1 MKAMGVIFSNI
12 YDSALAQLTSMRTV
26 ASLPFG
32 GRYRFID
39 FVLSNL
45 SNSGIYNIGIITKYN
60 YRSLMDHLGNL
71 SDWDL
76 NRKNES
82 VLFLPPFVTGNT
94 GVYKGKL
101 EALHS
106 AMNFI
111 ETSDH
116 DYVIVCDSTVL
127 CNVDFRAALRQHA
140 RSGCDVTILA
150 NREPFDP
157 PKKHPLI
164 LKADKNNL
172 VTDILI
178 DTFVQ
183 PDSYVGLGMFIFNR
197 KHLLEVLE
205 ETYAKGLVHLERDFL
220 QRKLNE
226 NALTISVYPVKGVV
240 LRNED
245 IRSYYA
251 NNMALMDKAV
261 RDDLFNPDRPIY
273 TKVRDEAPTYYG
285 EGNSVK
291 NSLIA
296 DGCKVNGT
304 VENSVI
310 FRGVSVEKD
319 AAVVSSIVMQGA
331 RIGKGA
337 HLECVIL
344 DKNVTVN
351 DGTVLKGTP
360 EHPVIIQKGE
370 TA

>member
-1 MKAMGVIFSNI
+1 MKAMGVVFSNI
-12 YDSALAQLTSMRTV
+12 YDSSLGQLTNVRTV

-32 GRYRFID
+32 GRYRLID
-39 FVLSNL
+39 FVLSNM
-45 SNSGIYNIGIITKYN
+45 SNSGIYNIGVITKYN

-76 NRKNES
+76 SRKNEGL
-82 VLFLPPFVTGNT
+82 VFLPPFVTGNT

-106 AMNFI
+106 ALNFL
-111 ETSDH
+111 DNPDY
-116 DYVIVCDSTVL
+116 DYVVVCDSTVL
-127 CNVDFRAALRQHA
+127 CNIDLRSAIRQHIHYG
-140 RSGCDVTILA
+140 SDVTIIA

-164 LKADKNNL
+164 MKTDKDKR
-172 VTDILI
+172 VTEILI
-178 DTFVQ
+178 DAFVQ
-183 PDSYVGLGMFIFNR
+183 PDSYVGMGMFIFGR
-197 KHLLEVLE
+197 KHLVDVLE
-205 ETYAKGLVHLERDFL
+205 ETYAKGLVHLERDYL

-226 NALTISVYPVKGVV
+226 NSISVSIYPVDGVV

-251 NNMALMDKAV
+251 NNMALMDKSV
-261 RDDLFNPDRPIY
+261 RDSLFDPQRPIY

-285 EGNSVK
+285 EGNRVI

-304 VENSVI
+304 VEDSVI
-310 FRGVSVEKD
+310 FRGVTVEPG
-319 AAVVSSIVMQGA
+319 ARVASSIVMQGA

-337 HLECVIL
+337 SLECVIL
-344 DKNVTVN
+344 DKNVTVR

-360 EHPVIIQKGE
+360 EHPVIVQKGE